1 MTLSQPTMLVVVT
14 HHKKSLIATDDV
26 QTTWHYHPPD
36 AAGSPQFGDW
46 MNNYLTFFNTISH
59 LFSSSLL
66 SGTGAAT
73 IEHWYIPTNP
83 GLMGAPVSSGGIA
96 PTAWTPTTNLPNEVA
111 ITLSLEADM
120 TGVPERGPNKTRPA
134 QRRRNRKYLGPLNVT
149 TMELAEPTTAEQF
162 ISASARTTILT
173 AYKNHMVDDMRG
185 DGWRPVTFSKTDWA
199 DHPVV
204 LAWVDNA
211 FDTQRRRG
219 NDATLR
225 TAQAV

>member
-1 MTLSQPTMLVVVT
+1 MTLSQPTCLVVVT

-36 AAGSPQFGDW
+36 AAGTPDFGNW
-46 MNNYLTFFNTISH
+46 MNHYKAFFEQISH
-59 LFSSSLL
+59 LYSSALL

-73 IEHWYIPTNP
+73 IEFWYIPTER
-83 GLMGAPVSSGGIA
+83 GLMGAPVANGDISI
-96 PTAWTPTTNLPNEVA
+96 TAWTPTTNLPNEVA
-111 ITLSLEADM
+111 ITLSLEADL

-149 TMELAEPTTAEQF
+149 NMELTEPTTSEQF
-162 ISASARTTILT
+162 VSASSRTSILT
-173 AYKNHMVDDMRG
+173 AYKARMVDDMRG
-185 DGWRPVTFSKTDWA
+185 SGWRPVVFSKTDWSE
-199 DHPVV
+199 HPVV
-204 LAWVDNA
+204 YSWIDNA

-225 TAQAV
+225 TGQAV